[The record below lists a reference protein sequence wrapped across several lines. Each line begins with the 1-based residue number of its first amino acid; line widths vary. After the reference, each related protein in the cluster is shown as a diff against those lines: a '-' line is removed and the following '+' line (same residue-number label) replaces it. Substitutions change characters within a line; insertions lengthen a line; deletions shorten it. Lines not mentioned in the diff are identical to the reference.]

1 MTDFMSWEQLKQQ
14 MLIEAVEHY
23 IYRMKEDKCNEAAIE
38 IYTKLLEELES
49 KEE

>member
-1 MTDFMSWEQLKQQ
+1 MTDFMPWEKLKQQ

-38 IYTKLLEELES
+38 IYTELLEELEQ
-49 KEE
+49 E